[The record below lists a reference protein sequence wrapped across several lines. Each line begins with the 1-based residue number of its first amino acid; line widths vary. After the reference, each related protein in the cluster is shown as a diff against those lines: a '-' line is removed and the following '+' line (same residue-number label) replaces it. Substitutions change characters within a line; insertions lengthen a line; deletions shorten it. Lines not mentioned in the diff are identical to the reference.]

1 MKYVAVDSW
10 KIMIRIGNIVLVYD
24 GFVNVYFYNSLK
36 KNFLK
41 IFLYFLSE

>member
-1 MKYVAVDSW
+1 MKYVVVDSW

-36 KNFLK
+36 FFFFKD
-41 IFLYFLSE
+41 FLYFLSE